1 MTERVTERRKEPEPQ
16 ELIFEYMQEYY
27 RVRREQGEK
36 GTIVLKGKD
45 IPWEQNRQGLIRF
58 YTHPQ
63 NWKKLAV
70 PGWSLFVHHIKKQG
84 GRHTHQGGL
93 GLFVL
98 DGKGYTIV
106 DGTRFDWEKDD
117 LILLPMKPG
126 GCEHQ
131 HFNLSDKPSSWL
143 AFIFNPFWDA
153 SGNLKVQSETS
164 PDWKGPNAPPPVV
177 PHVS

>member
-1 MTERVTERRKEPEPQ
+1 
-16 ELIFEYMQEYY
+16 
-27 RVRREQGEK
+27 
-36 GTIVLKGKD
+36 
-45 IPWEQNRQGLIRF
+45 
-58 YTHPQ
+58 
-63 NWKKLAV
+63 
-70 PGWSLFVHHIKKQG
+70 
-84 GRHTHQGGL
+84 
-93 GLFVL
+93 
-98 DGKGYTIV
+98 
-106 DGTRFDWEKDD
+106 
-117 LILLPMKPG
+117 MKPG